1 MRNDFRTI
9 GEQVL
14 SGVFMT
20 LWLLSLPFVWTYSLL
35 KWFIVSVFKETG
47 NRLVKIV
54 GGALAI
60 LIVGLVTQ
68 YFIG

>member
-1 MRNDFRTI
+1 MRDDFRTI

-14 SGVFMT
+14 GGVFMT
-20 LWLLSLPFVWTYSLL
+20 LWLLARPFVWTYSLL
-35 KWFIVSVFKETG
+35 KWFTVSVFKETG

-68 YFIG
+68 YFVG

>member
-1 MRNDFRTI
+1 MGNYQSI
-9 GEQVL
+9 GEQIL
-14 SGVFMT
+14 SGVFIA
-20 LWLLSLPFVWTYSLL
+20 LWLLSRPFVWTYSLL

-60 LIVGLVTQ
+60 SIIAFVVQ
-68 YFIG
+68 YFA